1 MSFIILYCVILSC
14 YKLGKKYVPKIHQ
27 FIQFLMRLPHKSPW
41 LTVSVAIACFFVIH
55 EEEFQFSKI
64 LTPIFFAQR
73 EVELVPSELM
83 QHFRPHSEDKYVFEL
98 LKQLMGFALVM

>member
-14 YKLGKKYVPKIHQ
+14 YKLGKN
-27 FIQFLMRLPHKSPW
+27 
-41 LTVSVAIACFFVIH
+41 